1 MNNRHLK
8 TVVGLSILIVLMSS
22 CKDAPQDTEHIR
34 PIKTITVKDAAAGR
48 VRKFSG
54 IVKATEYSRLS
65 FEVGGMV
72 QSVQVDIG
80 DHVEMGQQLAV
91 LDDEPY
97 RLEVDAAQAELDK
110 AIANEVNTK
119 AEYERQ
125 QRVFEQGA
133 GTQNKL
139 DQAKYDYDAALSS
152 HAYNVSQLKLA
163 KRNLIKTSLIA
174 PYEGYIA
181 ARYVEPHEEIQAGRQ
196 VFDIDA
202 VGEMEV
208 VLAVP
213 ETNISQIHTDTAATL
228 TFPTLPGIS
237 VKGNITEIGSAAIKA
252 NAFPVK
258 IALMNPPAAIN
269 PGMTAEASL
278 ILFKEGQST
287 GFLVPLQSLVPS
299 EKLGHGYVFVY
310 EPAASIVKKTPVRI
324 RSGWSEKNM
333 MVIEEGLAAGDI
345 IATAGV
351 SYLIDGMKVKLLEK

>member
-1 MNNRHLK
+1 MNNRHLI

-22 CKDAPQDTEHIR
+22 CKDDRQDTEHIR
-34 PIKTITVKDAAAGR
+34 PIKTITVKDAAAGK

-80 DHVEMGQQLAV
+80 DHVEKEQQLAV

-163 KRNLIKTSLIA
+163 N
-174 PYEGYIA
+174 
-181 ARYVEPHEEIQAGRQ
+181 VEPHEEIQAGRQ

-310 EPAASIVKKTPVRI
+310 EPATSIVKKTPVRI